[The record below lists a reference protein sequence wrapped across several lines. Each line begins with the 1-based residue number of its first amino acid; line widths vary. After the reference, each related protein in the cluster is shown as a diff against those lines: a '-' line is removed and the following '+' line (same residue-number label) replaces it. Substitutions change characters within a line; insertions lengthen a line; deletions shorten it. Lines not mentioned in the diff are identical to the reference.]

1 MSYDFEKFLLLH
13 LNNKFYFFILVQ
25 IDIPKE
31 QKYLLTGGGLPG
43 IYQMD
48 QMHFH
53 WASEHT
59 INSKRLVAQ
68 ILC

>member
-1 MSYDFEKFLLLH
+1 MCICIFNLKS
-13 LNNKFYFFILVQ
+13 FITVQ
-25 IDIPKE
+25 IDVPKE
-31 QKYLLTGGGLPG
+31 QQSDYLLTGGGLPG

-59 INSKRLVAQ
+59 IDSKRYTKYCKLN
-68 ILC
+68 